1 MKKKTKANKQR
12 LNNLLIV
19 LLLSSMLLVMST
31 YAWFTANKTVNIDSI
46 DVKVSTTSGLQISA
60 DGEDWKTVLDKTDLV
75 KAKAGKYA
83 EATNQLPKEMSPV
96 STVLNVNNNGRL
108 DMFFGD
114 VYADLNPDSPTYGE
128 YVLESSLLTTDDQG
142 NNMEMDGNNG
152 KYIAFDVF
160 LKSGNKAE
168 NLYMSGNVKELK
180 YEGVDADDNPVYS
193 YVENANSTGIANAA
207 RVGVIKGKNTT
218 STLGGDARALST
230 IGGKAFMWEPNSDT
244 HTANGIANGVS
255 LGWITPGS
263 VAQVGA
269 APIAYA
275 GLKAETAENSPVALS
290 QITATGAPNLAQNIT
305 PTWTSK
311 RDDLVNLPFP
321 DTAKEGGYA
330 LNNGVTKFRIY
341 MWVEGQDIDAENF
354 ASGSYLEYNLSF
366 SLDPYRAAQGG

>member
-96 STVLNVNNNGRL
+96 STVLNVNRNGRL

-114 VYADLNPDSPTYGE
+114 VYADLDPDSTTYGE
-128 YVLESSLLTTDDQG
+128 YVLESSLLTSDDQG

-168 NLYMSGNVKELK
+168 DLYMSGNVKEIK
-180 YEGVDADDNPVYS
+180 YLGDDADGNPIYEDVANT
-193 YVENANSTGIANAA
+193 NASGIANAA
-207 RVGVIKGKNTT
+207 RIGLIKGGNTT

-230 IGGKAFMWEPNSDT
+230 VNGKAFMWEPNADT

-255 LGWITPGS
+255 LGWITTL
-263 VAQVGA
+263 AQVGA
-269 APIAYA
+269 NPVAYA
-275 GLKAETAENSPVALS
+275 GLKAETAANSPVALS

-311 RDDLVNLPFP
+311 RDEVPNLQFP
-321 DTAKEGGYA
+321 ADAKENGYA

-366 SLDPYRAAQGG
+366 SLDQYRAAQGG

>member
-60 DGEDWKTVLDKTDLV
+60 DGEDWKTVLDKSDLV

-114 VYADLNPDSPTYGE
+114 VYADLDPDSTTYGE
-128 YVLESSLLTTDDQG
+128 YVLESSLLTSDDDG

-168 NLYMSGNVKELK
+168 ELYMSGNVKEIK
-180 YEGVDADDNPVYS
+180 YLGDDAEGNPIYEDVANT
-193 YVENANSTGIANAA
+193 NASGIANAA
-207 RVGVIKGKNTT
+207 RIGLIKGRNTT

-230 IGGKAFMWEPNSDT
+230 IGGKAFMWEPNADT

-255 LGWITPGS
+255 LGWITTL
-263 VAQVGA
+263 AQVGA
-269 APIAYA
+269 NPVAYA
-275 GLKAETAENSPVALS
+275 GLKAETPADTAVALS
-290 QITATGAPNLAQNIT
+290 QITQTGAPDLAQNIT

-311 RDDLVNLPFP
+311 RDEVPNLQFP
-321 DTAKEGGYA
+321 ADAKENGYA

-366 SLDPYRAAQGG
+366 SLDPYRGNGG

>member
-96 STVLNVNNNGRL
+96 STVLNVNRNGRL

-114 VYADLNPDSPTYGE
+114 VYADLDPDSTTYGE
-128 YVLESSLLTTDDQG
+128 YVLESSLLTSDDDG

-168 NLYMSGNVKELK
+168 DLYMSGNVKEIK
-180 YEGVDADDNPVYS
+180 YLGDDADGNPIYEDVANT
-193 YVENANSTGIANAA
+193 NASGIANAA
-207 RVGVIKGKNTT
+207 RIGLIKGGNTT

-230 IGGKAFMWEPNSDT
+230 VNGKSFMWEPNADT

-255 LGWITPGS
+255 LGWITTL
-263 VAQVGA
+263 AQVGA
-269 APIAYA
+269 APVAYA
-275 GLKAETAENSPVALS
+275 GIKAETPADTAVALS
-290 QITATGAPNLAQNIT
+290 QITQTGAPDLAQNIT

-311 RDDLVNLPFP
+311 RDEVPNLQFP
-321 DTAKEGGYA
+321 TDAKENGYA